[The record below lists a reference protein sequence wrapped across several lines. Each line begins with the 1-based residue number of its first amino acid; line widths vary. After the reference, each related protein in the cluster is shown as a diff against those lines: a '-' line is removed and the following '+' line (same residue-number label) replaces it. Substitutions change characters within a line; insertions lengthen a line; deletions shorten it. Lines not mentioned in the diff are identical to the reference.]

1 MHFEAEGQDQQDPHS
16 TPEGFLKYGV
26 YILDANAE
34 QLERDLPWLVVRKD
48 GECAGDCEHTVP
60 LRTESVCCPLGSGVT
75 HGLTE
80 ATDGRLV
87 GELEIEARLAA
98 EQAERP
104 STSVQPNADSVASL
118 GQSSGASP
126 NVNTR
131 IHRCRRAN
139 TIDFAQREKDE
150 MRDLTRASE
159 ILTVWG
165 SDDREMQAVWGFLLP
180 SLLCSCVGRR
190 TKLPEA
196 RQRRIGIQ
204 G

>member
-1 MHFEAEGQDQQDPHS
+1 LERWAQAGFHLGAEGQEEQDPHS

-26 YILDANAE
+26 YILNANAE
-34 QLERDLPWLVVRKD
+34 QLERDLPWLVTRKD

-60 LRTESVCCPLGSGVT
+60 LRTESVCCPLGGGVT

-98 EQAERP
+98 KQTGRS
-104 STSVQPNADSVASL
+104 STSVQPNTDSVASVD
-118 GQSSGASP
+118 QSSGAP
-126 NVNTR
+126 LNVNTR

-139 TIDFAQREKDE
+139 TVDFAQREKDE

-165 SDDREMQAVWGFLLP
+165 NDDKEVQVVCDFIWSSP
-180 SLLCSCVGRR
+180 LCSCVGR
-190 TKLPEA
+190 T
-196 RQRRIGIQ
+196 
-204 G
+204 